1 MSFFAEGFTLSLK
14 FARKHDFFLVKNRDI
29 RWILVI
35 AAFAIAGLILMQ
47 VNFIRKSF
55 NLNGEQF
62 NDKVSLAL
70 ITVAEQ
76 VNKNKR
82 DSTSSIEAVQQVT
95 DDYFTVNVNDTVNHS
110 YLENILQLE
119 FSKYGIE
126 AAYQYVIYDC
136 FEDSIIWKGYSDQPG
151 SESLFTLNKSLP
163 SDILPR
169 DSHKVGVYF
178 PGKRQYILSQMQVF
192 IFSGVGLFV
201 IICFFI
207 YILYVI
213 LKQKKLSE
221 IKTDFIN
228 NMTHEFKTP
237 ISTISLSADTLLKP
251 GIEEKPE
258 KITRYAKI
266 IKDEGLRL
274 RNHVDKILEIAVL
287 DAESPKFKNET
298 VDMHAIITKETEIIR
313 IKLEERKGTMAC
325 DLQASEFLIK
335 GDVDHLGNIIFNLL
349 GNAIKYTEG
358 TPHII
363 IRTKNIGAKLVIS
376 VTDNGIGI
384 PNKYKKYIFKKF
396 YRVSTGNVH
405 NVKGFGLGLYY
416 VNKIVRSH
424 HGKINVESEVG
435 KGSTFSLSFPVIKK

>member
-1 MSFFAEGFTLSLK
+1 MLK
-14 FARKHDFFLVKNRDI
+14 FVPSKEQSTSVKNRDI

-47 VNFIRKSF
+47 VNFINKSF
-55 NLNGEQF
+55 KLNAEQF

-82 DSTSSIEAVQQVT
+82 DSTSSIEAVQQIT

-119 FSKYGIE
+119 FSKFGVE
-126 AAYQYVIYDC
+126 ASYQYVIYDC
-136 FEDSIIWKGYSDQPG
+136 FADSIIWKGYSNEPG
-151 SESLFTLNKSLP
+151 SDNLFTFNQTLP
-163 SDILPR
+163 MDILPR
-169 DSHKVGVYF
+169 DSHKIGVYF
-178 PGKRQYILSQMQVF
+178 PGKREYILSQMQVF
-192 IFSGVGLFV
+192 VISGVGLFV

-213 LKQKKLSE
+213 LRQKKLSE

-251 GIEEKPE
+251 GIELKPE
-258 KITRYAKI
+258 RITRYAKI

-287 DAESPKFKNET
+287 DAESPKFKNED
-298 VDMHAIITKETEIIR
+298 VDMNAIITKEAEIIR
-313 IKLEERKGTMAC
+313 VKIEERNG
-325 DLQASEFLIK
+325 EFHTELNATNATIK
-335 GDVDHLGNIIFNLL
+335 GDCDHLGNIIFNLL

-358 TPHII
+358 EPEII
-363 IRTKNIGAKLVIS
+363 VRTENKGNKLIIS
-376 VTDNGIGI
+376 VIDNGIGI
-384 PNKYKKYIFKKF
+384 PRKSKKYIFKKF

-416 VNKIVRSH
+416 VNKIVRGH
-424 HGKINVESEVG
+424 RGQIKVESELG
-435 KGSTFSLSFPVIKK
+435 KGSTFSLIFPVNKK